1 MQKDEIDVMV
11 AHMNCAMALDV
22 MHMVSTVNQLG
33 FDIPEEFEPVRMAA
47 IAHFMEEGYLDVAVC
62 EHGEPSMKYTQK
74 FRDIT
79 ESVEL

>member
-1 MQKDEIDVMV
+1 MDKEKIDVIV

-33 FDIPEEFEPVRMAA
+33 FDIPEELQPIYMAA
-47 IAHFMEEGYLDVAVC
+47 VAHFMDEGYLDVAVC
-62 EHGEPSMKYTQK
+62 EHGEPSIKYTQK
-74 FRDIT
+74 FRDMT